1 MSAPEPRWTP
11 ADYAMLDAETRRV
24 SAEWD
29 EHVEQAIG
37 LTRPERQYAGWVEL
51 ASLIAAGLICLGW
64 AVGLVW
70 VVVMLA
76 AHAPT
81 VLWVIGGLALA
92 WLVLVIAREAWR
104 EVRR

>member
-1 MSAPEPRWTP
+1 MSAERWTP
-11 ADYAMLDAETRRV
+11 ADYRMLEDEAERM
-24 SAEWD
+24 SHEWD
-29 EHVEQAIG
+29 EHVAQAIG
-37 LTRPERQYAGWVEL
+37 LTRPERQYPGWVEL

-76 AHAPT
+76 MHAPV
-81 VLWVIGGLALA
+81 VLWGIGGLALA